1 MAAPIRIMIRR
12 PPFSKNFH
20 SVQAGK
26 TLGNLPK
33 KSWSCPAL
41 ERDQLN
47 TCVYIVLGE
56 NSIACSEKYPF
67 SVLI

>member
-26 TLGNLPK
+26 TGNLPK

-41 ERDQLN
+41 ERNQLN
-47 TCVYIVLGE
+47 TCIYIGLGE
-56 NSIACSEKYPF
+56 NNIAYCEKYAF
-67 SVLI
+67 SILI